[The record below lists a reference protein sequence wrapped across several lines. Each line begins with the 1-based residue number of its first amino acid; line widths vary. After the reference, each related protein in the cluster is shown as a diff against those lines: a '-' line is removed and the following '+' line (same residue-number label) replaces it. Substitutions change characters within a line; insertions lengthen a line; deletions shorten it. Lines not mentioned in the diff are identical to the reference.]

1 MERGCNFWTRG
12 ATIRVKS
19 GNIAFSQGMRLLK
32 GPKDCYLYP
41 FVNRYNWN
49 RMNGA
54 ALFFNAIGLIILVGF
69 TLGLYR
75 LFEKAGEAGWKAMVP
90 IYNWVVW
97 LRLIGKPAWWV
108 VLILLPVVG
117 VLLLVSMV
125 IDLARA
131 YGKHDLKHH
140 AAALLLP
147 FYFFPK
153 IGFDAKG
160 QYQGPPLDPKKQPKK
175 SSLREWGDAILFAG
189 VSALIIRTFF
199 VEAFMIPTSSME
211 RTLMA
216 GDFLFVSKFHYGAR
230 MPMTPLAVPF
240 VHNKLKIGNVSM
252 PSYLSFLEL
261 PYYRLPGLI
270 EIERNDIVVFNYPAH
285 DIHDLGD
292 GAGKVEPVSMKEN
305 YIKRCVGMPGDT
317 LQLIDQQVY
326 INGAAG
332 DNPELMQYEYHVEV
346 KEGATFVGRRRVP
359 GETVWSYSFPNME
372 DLGFRPWLVSA
383 GATRSRP
390 LTENPNW
397 QIVRYPDVLRLFMPQ
412 QVAED
417 IKDMRAIQK
426 VEPIFQRADAPSQ
439 RPIYPQHNNLNGQH
453 FRHNID
459 NYGPIVIP
467 AEGLTLEL
475 PPKNVSLYWRVIT
488 AYEGHEFENRNGKI
502 FIDGEE
508 TSTYTF
514 ELNYYWMMGDNRHN
528 SEESHF
534 WGFVPENH
542 IVGKPLFV
550 FFSYESAFGIR
561 WDRIGTKYVR

>member
-1 MERGCNFWTRG
+1 M
-12 ATIRVKS
+12 
-19 GNIAFSQGMRLLK
+19 
-32 GPKDCYLYP
+32 D
-41 FVNRYNWN
+41 
-49 RMNGA
+49 GA
-54 ALFFNAIGLIILVGF
+54 ALFFNAIGLIIVVGF
-69 TLGLYR
+69 TVGLYK

-90 IYNWVVW
+90 IYNWMVW
-97 LRLIGKPAWWV
+97 LRLIGKPMWWV
-108 VLILLPVVG
+108 GLILIPVVG
-117 VLLLVSMV
+117 VLVLVSMV

-153 IGFDAKG
+153 IGLDPEV
-160 QYQGPPLDPKKQPKK
+160 QYQGPPLDPKKQPQK

-199 VEAFMIPTSSME
+199 IEAFMIPTSSME

-230 MPMTPLAVPF
+230 MPMTPLAIPF
-240 VHNKLKIGNVSM
+240 VHNKVKIGDFSM
-252 PSYLSFLEL
+252 PSYLSFVEL
-261 PYYRLPGLI
+261 PYYRLPGLT

-292 GAGKVEPVSMKEN
+292 GAGTVEPVSMKEN

-317 LQLIDQQVY
+317 LQLINQQVY
-326 INGAAG
+326 INEEPG
-332 DNPELMQYEYHVEV
+332 DNPPLMQYQYLVEV
-346 KEGATFVGRRRVP
+346 AEGKSFVRRKRVP
-359 GETVWSYSFPNME
+359 GQQVIEYFFPRME
-372 DLGFRPWLVSA
+372 EMGFRPLLVSSSR
-383 GATRSRP
+383 TRP
-390 LTENPNW
+390 TILTENRNW
-397 QIVRYPDVLRLFMPQ
+397 DIVRYPELFTLFMPPSL
-412 QVAED
+412 AEK
-417 IKDMRAIQK
+417 IRQMPSIQK
-426 VEPIFQRADAPSQ
+426 VEPVAEGPNVMSQ
-439 RPIYPQHNNLNGQH
+439 RPIYPKHNNLNGQH

-467 AEGLTLEL
+467 AKGMTVQLT
-475 PPKNVSLYWRVIT
+475 PQNVSLYYRPIT
-488 AYEGHEFENRNGKI
+488 AYEGHELEQRDGKVY
-502 FIDGEE
+502 IDGQE

-514 ELNYYWMMGDNRHN
+514 EMNYYWMQGDNRHN
-528 SEESHF
+528 SEDSRF

-561 WDRIGTKYVR
+561 WDRIGTKYVN